1 MDLSASRSPSRWCDT
16 RGAMPNIDDEQPAL
30 TIEARPA
37 PDGNVLVTAGELDL
51 ATAPQ
56 LSEAAEALIETG
68 AKRLVFE
75 VSGLSFMDSSGL
87 RVLLELSKRAEV
99 VLRAPSRSV
108 RRVVEST
115 GVDNTLTLTAFI
127 RLERPRSGTEGVS
140 SD

>member
-51 ATAPQ
+51 STAPQ

-68 AKRLVFE
+68 AKRPGFE
-75 VSGLSFMDSSGL
+75 GRGLSYLVSRWL
-87 RVLLELSKRAEV
+87 RVSLEPPQRDEA
-99 VLRAPSRSV
+99 
-108 RRVVEST
+108 
-115 GVDNTLTLTAFI
+115 
-127 RLERPRSGTEGVS
+127 
-140 SD
+140 

>member
-1 MDLSASRSPSRWCDT
+1 
-16 RGAMPNIDDEQPAL
+16 MPNIDDEQPAL

-115 GVDNTLTLTAFI
+115 GVDTILTL
-127 RLERPRSGTEGVS
+127 E
-140 SD
+140 D

>member
-68 AKRLVFE
+68 AHRLVFA
-75 VSGLSFMDSSGL
+75 VGGLSFMARSGL
-87 RVLLELSKRAEV
+87 RVLLALPQHPKV
-99 VLRAPSRSV
+99 GLRPPCSALR
-108 RRVVEST
+108 
-115 GVDNTLTLTAFI
+115 
-127 RLERPRSGTEGVS
+127 
-140 SD
+140 

>member
-37 PDGNVLVTAGELDL
+37 TDGNVLVTAGELDL

-75 VSGLSFMDSSGL
+75 VS
-87 RVLLELSKRAEV
+87 
-99 VLRAPSRSV
+99 RSEA
-108 RRVVEST
+108 RRVGKEWVST
-115 GVDNTLTLTAFI
+115 C
-127 RLERPRSGTEGVS
+127 RSRWS
-140 SD
+140 PYH